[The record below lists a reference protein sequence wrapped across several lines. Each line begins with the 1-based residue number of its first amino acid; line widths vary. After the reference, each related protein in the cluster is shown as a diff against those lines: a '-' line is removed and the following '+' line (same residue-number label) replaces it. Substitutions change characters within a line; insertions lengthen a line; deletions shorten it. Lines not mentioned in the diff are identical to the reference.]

1 MNSQN
6 NQSVGRDGGGD
17 IGSRILSAE
26 TMNERNLRKTITDRL
41 QEIITLK
48 SASNQEFSILKFE
61 GDMVTTFFDNI
72 TKLSDE
78 FT

>member
-48 SASNQEFSILKFE
+48 SASN
-61 GDMVTTFFDNI
+61 
-72 TKLSDE
+72 
-78 FT
+78 